1 MKKVVLLF
9 AAAMMLALGACD
21 TRKEKQDALAN
32 ANALD
37 DSLRQVILQKDNE
50 MNDLMGTLNEIQ
62 EGFRQINE
70 AEGRVNVE
78 RKHGEGSNKQLIVE
92 NMEFIQKTM
101 KFNRELIASLRQ
113 QLKTS
118 TASNSRLK
126 ATIEETVANLTAQL
140 EEKDKQIA
148 VLREELAQKDI
159 RIAEQDDQISTLNT
173 NVNALTSENESKT
186 KTVNAQDKE
195 LHTAYYVFGTK
206 KELREQ
212 NILERGDVLRSG
224 TFNKDYFT
232 RIDIRMT
239 KVIKLYSKS
248 AKLMTNHPE
257 GSYTLDKD
265 VSGQYTLR
273 ITNPQKFW
281 SVSKYLVITV
291 K

>member
-257 GSYTLDKD
+257 GSYTIDKD

>member
-21 TRKEKQDALAN
+21 TRKERQEALAN

-37 DSLRQVILQKDNE
+37 DSLQQVIVQKDNE
-50 MNDLMGTLNEIQ
+50 LNDLMGTLNEIQ

-78 RKHGEGSNKQLIVE
+78 RKHGESSNKQLIVE

-101 KFNRELIASLRQ
+101 KFNRELIANLRQ

-148 VLREELAQKDI
+148 ALREELAQKDI

-173 NVNALTSENESKT
+173 NVSTLTSENESKT

-212 NILERGDVLRSG
+212 NILERGDVLRSSS
-224 TFNKDYFT
+224 FNKDYFT
-232 RIDIRMT
+232 RIDTRMT

-248 AKLMTNHPE
+248 AKLMTTHPE
-257 GSYTLDKD
+257 GTYTLDKD

>member
-9 AAAMMLALGACD
+9 AAALMLGLGACD
-21 TRKEKQDALAN
+21 TRKEKQDALAS

-37 DSLRQVILQKDNE
+37 DSLQQVIAQKDNE
-50 MNDLMGTLNEIQ
+50 LNDLMGTLNEIQ

-78 RKHGEGSNKQLIVE
+78 RKNGEGSNKQLIVE

-101 KFNRELIASLRQ
+101 KFNRELIADLRQ
-113 QLKTS
+113 QLKNA

-148 VLREELAQKDI
+148 ALREELAQKDI

-173 NVNALTSENESKT
+173 NVSALTSENESKT
-186 KTVNAQDKE
+186 RTVNAQDQE

-212 NILERGDVLRSG
+212 NILEHGDVLRSG

-232 RIDIRMT
+232 RIDIRVT

-248 AKLMTNHPE
+248 AKLMTTHPE
-257 GSYTLDKD
+257 GTYTLDKD
-265 VSGQYTLR
+265 MSGQYTLR

>member
-32 ANALD
+32 ASALD
-37 DSLRQVILQKDNE
+37 DSLQQVIVQKDNE
-50 MNDLMGTLNEIQ
+50 LNDLMGTLNEIQ

-78 RKHGEGSNKQLIVE
+78 RNHGEGSNKQLIVE

-113 QLKTS
+113 QLKNS

-148 VLREELAQKDI
+148 ALREELARKDI

-173 NVNALTSENESKT
+173 NVRALTSENESKT
-186 KTVNAQDKE
+186 QTVNAQDQE

-224 TFNKDYFT
+224 SFNKDYFT
-232 RIDIRMT
+232 RIDIRVT

-248 AKLMTNHPE
+248 AKLMTTHPE

>member
-32 ANALD
+32 ASALD
-37 DSLRQVILQKDNE
+37 DSLQQVIVQKDNE
-50 MNDLMGTLNEIQ
+50 LNDLMGTLNEIQ

-78 RKHGEGSNKQLIVE
+78 RNHGEGSNKQLIVE

-113 QLKTS
+113 QLKNS

-148 VLREELAQKDI
+148 ALREELARKDI

-173 NVNALTSENESKT
+173 NVSALTSENESKT
-186 KTVNAQDKE
+186 QTVNAQDQE

-224 TFNKDYFT
+224 SFNKDYFT
-232 RIDIRMT
+232 RIDIRVT

-248 AKLMTNHPE
+248 AKLMTTHPE